1 MKVFLIVLLLIGCAA
16 APVYQERF
24 TEPWIAVAEIKL
36 SDWEKLNAEQKA
48 RVVMIVMTTYYKR
61 TECYRANLR
70 VLFKN
75 GTLVFAVKCIERMV
89 QNEGIKGSVG
99 EITAEG
105 ACGDGSQSCPRG

>member
-24 TEPWIAVAEIKL
+24 TEPWIAVAEIQL
-36 SDWEKLNAEQKA
+36 SDWEKLNAEQ
-48 RVVMIVMTTYYKR
+48 RVGVIVIVMTTYYKR
-61 TECYRANLR
+61 TECYKANLR

-75 GTLVFAVKCIERMV
+75 GTLVFAVKCIERIAY
-89 QNEGIKGSVG
+89 EGIKGSVG
-99 EITAEG
+99 EITAKG